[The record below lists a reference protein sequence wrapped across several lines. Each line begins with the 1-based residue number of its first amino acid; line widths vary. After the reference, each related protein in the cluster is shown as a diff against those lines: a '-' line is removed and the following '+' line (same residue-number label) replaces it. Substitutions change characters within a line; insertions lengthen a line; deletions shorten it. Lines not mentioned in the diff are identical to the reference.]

1 MMSPRLSRTLVI
13 IIMTIVIFMIF
24 THNPR
29 IMSNNTRMMV
39 ISFLFFVAMSSCNIL
54 TLFNV
59 GYIYNN
65 FIIHMT
71 FLMFLFFGDLMA
83 LLVLLVMTMRTLMML
98 ILNMTLM
105 ARLSSTIHK
114 SGGQE
119 DN

>member
-1 MMSPRLSRTLVI
+1 MMSPRLSRTLVL
-13 IIMTIVIFMIF
+13 MIF

-39 ISFLFFVAMSSCNIL
+39 ISFLFFMTISSCNIL
-54 TLFNV
+54 TLLNV

-65 FIIHMT
+65 FIINIT
-71 FLMFLFFGDLMA
+71 FLMFLLFWDLMA

-105 ARLSSTIHK
+105 VRLSSTIHK